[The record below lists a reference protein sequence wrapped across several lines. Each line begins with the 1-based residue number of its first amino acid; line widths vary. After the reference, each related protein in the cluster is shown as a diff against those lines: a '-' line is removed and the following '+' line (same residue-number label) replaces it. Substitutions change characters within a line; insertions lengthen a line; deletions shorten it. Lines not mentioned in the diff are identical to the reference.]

1 MLIEVKEA
9 YRTPNNMNQKGK
21 VTIPHKNHII
31 IIMLKVENKEIKLEA
46 EREKV

>member
-21 VTIPHKNHII
+21 VTIPHNNHII
-31 IIMLKVENKEIKLEA
+31 IIKLKA
-46 EREKV
+46 ERETV